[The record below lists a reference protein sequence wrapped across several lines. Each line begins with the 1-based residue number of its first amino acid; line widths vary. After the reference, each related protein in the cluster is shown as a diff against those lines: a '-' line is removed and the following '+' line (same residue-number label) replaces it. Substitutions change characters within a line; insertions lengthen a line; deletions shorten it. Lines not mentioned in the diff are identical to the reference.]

1 MPLSLEIV
9 ESMPLEGSMFSKFLF
24 LCEDVGFAAVGGFN
38 LSGKRMYNDENILRT
53 HPKWRLN
60 EAQLQV
66 SQGPEPRGLSLWEQK

>member
-24 LCEDVGFAAVGGFN
+24 LCEDVGFAVVGGFN

-53 HPKWRLN
+53 HPK
-60 EAQLQV
+60 
-66 SQGPEPRGLSLWEQK
+66 